1 MSLPVE
7 LSPKSLPQ
15 LPANTNTMSVVSSPV
30 NGSVFTQNQPII
42 VDMITSRGFLN
53 PATMYFRYKKTVVG
67 GAGGTEIGCPAYNS
81 FISLQTLIDGNVVET
96 INDYNLYCEDLINV
110 KLNVA
115 QKMGHANNLGYGSN
129 AQDFSTPAV
138 SVSVAALN
146 APTAATVT
154 SVGVNGRLLTANDSA
169 SLSAPFVCA
178 LSQCESHVPMF
189 LMGSVRFILTVD
201 SIANMYNDVAPN
213 NNAPTAFS
221 ISNFELCYDLTIFD
235 PAVEAYYKSLAVNG
249 KIVLKSSSV
258 ASSTQPL
265 ATGSSGRFSFP
276 FSFRLA
282 SVKSLLLHCS
292 PATGTSSTS
301 NGKHD
306 SIDITSSNG
315 SYQFDIAGAL
325 YPPRELST
333 IQNKNGIISEL
344 CLSLFGNKNIL
355 SCDLGINPVS
365 WNRTSAAAGS
375 TYDKPSTFY
384 VGVNTEKC
392 VSSSSMLTGVST
404 ALAPIMATVNL
415 NAATSQATT
424 IRLFA
429 MHDSLI
435 QFDLM
440 TGRVDLLN

>member
-1 MSLPVE
+1 MSLPIE

-15 LPANTNTMSVVSSPV
+15 LPANTNTMSVVSAPS
-30 NGSVFTQNQPII
+30 NGTVFTAGQPII
-42 VDMITSRGFLN
+42 IDMITSRGFLN
-53 PATMYFRYKKTVVG
+53 PSTMYFRYKKTVVG
-67 GAGGTEIGCPAYNS
+67 GGGGTEIGCPAYNS
-81 FISLQTLIDGNVVET
+81 FVNLQTLIDGNVVET

-110 KLNVA
+110 KLNSA
-115 QKMGHANNLGYGSN
+115 QKIGHANNLGYGSVDETFN
-129 AQDFSTPAV
+129 TPGVVV
-138 SVSVAALN
+138 SIATVN
-146 APTAATVT
+146 TPTAATVT
-154 SVGVNGRLLTANDSA
+154 SISPNGRLLVANESA

-201 SIANMYNDVAPN
+201 TLANMYNTTANV
-213 NNAPTAFS
+213 PTGFS

-235 PAVEAYYKSLAVNG
+235 PSVEAYYKSLAVNG
-249 KIVLKSSSV
+249 KIILKSSSV

-282 SVKSLLLHCS
+282 SVKSLLLHMS
-292 PATGTSSTS
+292 PAGGTSATS

-306 SIDITSSNG
+306 SIDITDGFG
-315 SYQFDIAGAL
+315 SYQFDIAGSL

-333 IQNKNGIISEL
+333 SQNKNGIISEL
-344 CLSLFGNKNIL
+344 CLALFGNKNIL
-355 SCDLGINPVS
+355 SCDLGITPKT
-365 WNRTSAAAGS
+365 WNRTSASAAS
-375 TYDKPSTFY
+375 SYDEPSMFY

-415 NAATSQATT
+415 NGTNPTAQAIT

-429 MHDSLI
+429 MHDTLI

-440 TGRVDLLN
+440 TGRIDFLN